1 MSRADAASRI
11 VRAAITLGAANGV
24 GAMSLQRIAAAAGV
38 SKALLLYHF
47 KAKTALLD
55 AVVGALAQASKSR
68 LRTAATTADA
78 MRGWR
83 ALVRDE
89 TVHGELALLSALA
102 LEAEVDADA
111 LRRVRLEREEAAAAL
126 ATAMLTE
133 LQLTPRVP
141 AVFLGRLL
149 LRQLDGLAAAAT
161 RDGVTTAALEAELD
175 VLALAL
181 LALGR

>member
-1 MSRADAASRI
+1 MSRADTAPRI
-11 VRAAITLGAANGV
+11 IRAAITLGAGNGV
-24 GAMSLQRIAAAAGV
+24 GAMSLQGIAAAAGV

-47 KAKTALLD
+47 KGKSALLD
-55 AVVGALAQASKSR
+55 AVVGTLGKSSESR
-68 LRTAATTADA
+68 LRTAASAADA
-78 MRGWR
+78 MRAWR

-89 TVHGELALLSALA
+89 TVHGELALFSALA
-102 LEAEVDADA
+102 LEAQVDANG
-111 LRRVRLEREEAAAAL
+111 LRRARAEREDAATAL
-126 ATAMLTE
+126 AMAMLTG

-141 AVFLGRLL
+141 AALLGRLL

-161 RDGVTTAALEAELD
+161 RDGVTTDVLEAELD